1 MRTVTLVVRN
11 KVGLHARPAAVF
23 VRTANTFKSVITVQN
38 LTTGSKS
45 VNAKSI
51 LMVLTLGVEKDHT
64 ILVTANGPDDADAV
78 AALQEL
84 VDSRFGEPE

>member
-23 VRTANTFKSVITVQN
+23 VRTANKFKCAITVQN

-45 VNAKSI
+45 INAKSI

-64 ILVTANGPDDADAV
+64 IIVTTNGPDDAEAV

-84 VDSRFGEPE
+84 VDSKFGEPE

>member
-23 VRTANTFKSVITVQN
+23 VRTANAFKSVITVQN
-38 LTTGSKS
+38 LTTGSES

-64 ILVTANGPDDADAV
+64 ILVTANGSDDAEAA